1 MYSQPIIC
9 EMLSLA
15 DRATAHYYQKHP
27 FSWKRPQPID
37 LDLLLMLL
45 TGSSIKMWP
54 LSKDGSVLGMTAH
67 ERLTIRMELEDGTVI
82 RDTLLPKDIVVD
94 SSLAGFHNTGVRNFT
109 LAHEIGHQ
117 LLRMRYPYQDL
128 PYQIE

>member
-15 DRATAHYYQKHP
+15 DHATAYYYQKHP
-27 FSWKRPQPID
+27 FSWKHPQPID

-45 TGSSIKMWP
+45 TGSNIKMWP
-54 LSKDGSVLGMTAH
+54 LSKDGSVLGMTVH

-94 SSLAGFHNTGVRNFT
+94 SSLAGFHWTST
-109 LAHEIGHQ
+109 S
-117 LLRMRYPYQDL
+117 PYALSLSRSSVPDRGRFC
-128 PYQIE
+128 